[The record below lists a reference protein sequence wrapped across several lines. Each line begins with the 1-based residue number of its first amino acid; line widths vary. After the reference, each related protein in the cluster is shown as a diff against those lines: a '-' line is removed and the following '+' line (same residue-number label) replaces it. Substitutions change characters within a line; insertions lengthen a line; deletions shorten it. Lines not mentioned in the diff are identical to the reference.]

1 MVARSHPKWGERVSY
16 GITGWY
22 RIHSDVQLQPM
33 AFVILNAHG
42 ERKWNGKEEIFEKE
56 LKAFARGRLPG
67 FASPEW
73 VAIVHELP
81 KTS

>member
-1 MVARSHPKWGERVSY
+1 
-16 GITGWY
+16 
-22 RIHSDVQLQPM
+22 M
-33 AFVILNAHG
+33 AFVILNPQG
-42 ERKWNGKEEIFEKE
+42 ERRWKGKEEAFERE
-56 LKAFARGRLPG
+56 LKTFARGRLPG

>member
-1 MVARSHPKWGERVSY
+1 MVAQTDSNIPDIY
-16 GITGWY
+16 
-22 RIHSDVQLQPM
+22 LQPM
-33 AFVILNAHG
+33 AFVILNPHG
-42 ERKWNGKEEIFEKE
+42 ERKWKDKEEAFEKE
-56 LKAFARGRLPG
+56 LKTFARGRLPG

>member
-1 MVARSHPKWGERVSY
+1 MESANGRV
-16 GITGWY
+16 
-22 RIHSDVQLQPM
+22 R
-33 AFVILNAHG
+33 
-42 ERKWNGKEEIFEKE
+42 RKPFEKE

-73 VAIVHELP
+73 VIIVDELP